1 MSAID
6 EIKDKVNILELA
18 RDLGFEVKNMK
29 ALCCF
34 HSEQEPS
41 LTFYPESN
49 SFYCFGCGIG
59 GSVIHFYMYF
69 KKCDYWTAA
78 RELARMYNIPWEESE
93 PSEARQ
99 QREQEEE
106 RQDRVWQAVN
116 YWQKNLRSEDKAH
129 LQERGLSPG
138 FIEKMRIGYEPR
150 KTPQDIEAARKMGLV
165 SEKGYYLPA
174 KSIIIPFTLYGK
186 ISLLVFYR
194 PGQKPKYFY
203 PAGWEKQ
210 LIGADIIS
218 RTQEIYLTE
227 GVFDYLSLLQ
237 AGFPA
242 VCSFGTMLNDS
253 QKQQLARAKRVFVA
267 FDGDGPG
274 RNAALQI
281 CKEFFPAARMLEL
294 PDEKDINDLLIENA
308 DNFEKRIGELRTAS
322 KDILEIELETIKDLP
337 EWEKSEAVTQ
347 RIIPLVAKLDR
358 TSQEN
363 FFDKNKKELG
373 IKTARAFRAAI
384 NEQRNF
390 EALKENQDTVQ
401 EGISKEEKEEAEVLL
416 NSPEI
421 LDRFIKI
428 TERIGHVGEN
438 TNKKYLYLAMTSRLL
453 DRPIS
458 TVAKGESSA
467 GKSYL
472 VETVAAFFP
481 ADEIYQFTRL
491 TANVLY
497 YTKKSFSHKM
507 LIIMERAGSED
518 SDYSIRSFISEGK
531 LRISCTVKNPE
542 TGEFYEMDKEV
553 PGPIGYIETTT
564 KPAIHNEN
572 ETRVFDIFIDE
583 SESQTRR
590 ILDAE
595 RKRATGGGMTEK
607 EKEYILRPF
616 INAQKLLKPYKV
628 IIPYADKI
636 TFPTNKVRIRRDF
649 KRFLALIEASAILH
663 QRQRKFEDRNGETY
677 LLADI
682 KDYTIAYDLAQ
693 KILIQTLKNISPAG
707 ERMAKV
713 AEELFSKK
721 GDDDK
726 ALTRREFYD
735 ALPETGKS
743 SIDRCLYELV
753 KTGVLEQEGGGKG
766 RGNRIKYYPLKSL
779 SKIDL
784 LIPSPEEIEAQA
796 GTIENENLTKMLV

>member
-1 MSAID
+1 M
-6 EIKDKVNILELA
+6 
-18 RDLGFEVKNMK
+18 
-29 ALCCF
+29 
-34 HSEQEPS
+34 
-41 LTFYPESN
+41 
-49 SFYCFGCGIG
+49 
-59 GSVIHFYMYF
+59 
-69 KKCDYWTAA
+69 
-78 RELARMYNIPWEESE
+78 
-93 PSEARQ
+93 
-99 QREQEEE
+99 
-106 RQDRVWQAVN
+106 
-116 YWQKNLRSEDKAH
+116 
-129 LQERGLSPG
+129 
-138 FIEKMRIGYEPR
+138 
-150 KTPQDIEAARKMGLV
+150 
-165 SEKGYYLPA
+165 
-174 KSIIIPFTLYGK
+174 
-186 ISLLVFYR
+186 
-194 PGQKPKYFY
+194 
-203 PAGWEKQ
+203 
-210 LIGADIIS
+210 
-218 RTQEIYLTE
+218 
-227 GVFDYLSLLQ
+227 
-237 AGFPA
+237 
-242 VCSFGTMLNDS
+242 
-253 QKQQLARAKRVFVA
+253 
-267 FDGDGPG
+267 
-274 RNAALQI
+274 
-281 CKEFFPAARMLEL
+281 
-294 PDEKDINDLLIENA
+294 
-308 DNFEKRIGELRTAS
+308 
-322 KDILEIELETIKDLP
+322 
-337 EWEKSEAVTQ
+337 
-347 RIIPLVAKLDR
+347 
-358 TSQEN
+358 
-363 FFDKNKKELG
+363 
-373 IKTARAFRAAI
+373 
-384 NEQRNF
+384 
-390 EALKENQDTVQ
+390 
-401 EGISKEEKEEAEVLL
+401 
-416 NSPEI
+416 
-421 LDRFIKI
+421 
-428 TERIGHVGEN
+428 
-438 TNKKYLYLAMTSRLL
+438 
-453 DRPIS
+453 
-458 TVAKGESSA
+458 
-467 GKSYL
+467 
-472 VETVAAFFP
+472 
-481 ADEIYQFTRL
+481 
-491 TANVLY
+491 
-497 YTKKSFSHKM
+497 
-507 LIIMERAGSED
+507 
-518 SDYSIRSFISEGK
+518 
-531 LRISCTVKNPE
+531 KNPE